1 MGFFNWLKFAFTKDG
16 IADLSE
22 TFDSDVL
29 LEVYYKE
36 LAIFSAINL
45 ISKGLANST
54 FKTYHKNKE
63 IKKDNYYLFNIE
75 PNPNQNAQE
84 FWNQAIYNLVYNNDV
99 LIIQAN
105 GYFYVADSFIKGDK
119 VLYPNDFTDVQIG
132 TLTMR
137 KKYFQNEVFYTKLNY
152 RKVSELIDG
161 LYSSYGKL
169 LSHAMKDY
177 SKRGGIKGQVK
188 LSTAFSQRFN
198 DQEKLRQYIHDKFK
212 SYFDSTNAVMP
223 VEDGFQFIES
233 DKLKSTTN
241 SEEINKL
248 IDEIFSITGIAFNI
262 PKGLLMGNLADLK
275 SSIESF
281 QTFCLD
287 PISNMFEDEINRK
300 LYGKDAYLS
309 GTFLRIDTSSLK
321 HIDILETA
329 SNQEALIRNGY
340 SPNEVRKIV
349 KFDQV
354 DEEWANTHYITKNY
368 SADLSKENEKE
379 GEQA

>member
-1 MGFFNWLKFAFTKDG
+1 MGFLNWLKFAFTKDG
-16 IADLSE
+16 ITNLSE
-22 TFDSDVL
+22 SFDADIL

-45 ISKGLANST
+45 ISKGLANSS
-54 FKTYHKNKE
+54 FKTYHKKKE
-63 IKKDNYYLFNIE
+63 IKKDNYYLFNVE

-84 FWNQAIYNLVYNNDV
+84 FWNQAIYQLVFENEI

-119 VLYPNDFTDVQIG
+119 VLYPNDFSQVKIG
-132 TLTMR
+132 TLTMK
-137 KKYFQNEVFYTKLNY
+137 KKYLMNEVFYTKLNY

-161 LYSSYGKL
+161 LYASYGKL

-188 LSTAFSQRFN
+188 LSTNFSQKFE
-198 DQEKLRQYIHDKFK
+198 DQEKLREYIHDKFK
-212 SYFDSTNAVMP
+212 SYFNSANAVMP
-223 VEDGFQFIES
+223 VEEGFQFTES
-233 DKLKSTTN
+233 DKIKSTTN

-248 IDEIFSITGIAFNI
+248 IDEVFSITGIAFNI

-300 LYGKDAYLS
+300 LYGKEQYLA
-309 GTFLRIDTSSLK
+309 GTYLRIDTSSLK
-321 HIDILETA
+321 HIDILGSA

-340 SPNEVRKIV
+340 SPNEVRKLV
-349 KFDQV
+349 KFDEC
-354 DEEWANTHYITKNY
+354 DEDWANTHYITKNY
-368 SADLSKENEKE
+368 SADLSKESEKE
-379 GEQA
+379 GEKP